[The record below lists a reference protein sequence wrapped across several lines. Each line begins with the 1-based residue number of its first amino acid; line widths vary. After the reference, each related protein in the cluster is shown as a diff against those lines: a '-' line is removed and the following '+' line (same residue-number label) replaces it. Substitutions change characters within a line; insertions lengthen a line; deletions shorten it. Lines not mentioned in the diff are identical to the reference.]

1 MLYASSSRLRLT
13 IAGACLA
20 ALSAAA
26 TAGTICH
33 SSGFAGYEA
42 QVAHAVRVLPAVT
55 SDPLQVAIYTEQVGR
70 VFYYQSN
77 YVRPGSRYPTKILS
91 ETRLPLKAVLENV
104 LYTSAAEATAAAR
117 TTAAIIASNLV
128 LRGDTKLIDG
138 GPTLPPVELAMAQ
151 PVGSAR

>member
-1 MLYASSSRLRLT
+1 MLYARPSRFRMT
-13 IAGACLA
+13 ILGVCLA
-20 ALSAAA
+20 ASTTAA
-26 TAGTICH
+26 TAGTVCH

-91 ETRLPLKAVLENV
+91 ETPLPLKAVLENV

-117 TTAAIIASNLV
+117 TTATIIATNLV
-128 LRGDTKLIDG
+128 LRGDAKLIEG
-138 GPTLPPVELAMAQ
+138 GPTLQPVEFAMAQ
-151 PVGSAR
+151 PDTSGR